1 MYRTTLLALAVLG
14 GLASGFPA
22 AAETPADFIARF
34 EREARQDNASFKG
47 FSAAAGQTFF
57 TARHGGEWSC
67 ASCHTD
73 NPAQVGRH
81 AKTSKPIEPLAP
93 SANAQRFSSTAKV
106 DKWFKRNCGDVLKR
120 ACTAQEKGD
129 VLTWLTTLKN

>member
-1 MYRTTLLALAVLG
+1 MSRTPLLAAVMLG
-14 GLASGFPA
+14 GLAFGHLA

-34 EREARQDNASFKG
+34 DREARQENATFKG
-47 FSAAAGQTFF
+47 FSAAAGQAFF

-73 NPAQVGRH
+73 NPAQAGRH

-106 DKWFKRNCGDVLKR
+106 DKWFKRNCGDVLGR

-129 VLTWLTTLKN
+129 VLTWLMNAKN